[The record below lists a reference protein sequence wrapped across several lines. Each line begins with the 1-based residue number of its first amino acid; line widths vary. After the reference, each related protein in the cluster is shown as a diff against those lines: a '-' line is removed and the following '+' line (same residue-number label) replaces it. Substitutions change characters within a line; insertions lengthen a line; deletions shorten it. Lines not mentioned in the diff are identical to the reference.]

1 MLIHL
6 SMAGFLGPV
15 VRVDRGAKIRLRMS
29 LSAMK
34 ELSVFWPVSTWIFQ
48 LSAKIK
54 ERSGRAHRRPSQTA
68 ISSPALEKSTEQTL
82 PTPRVPT
89 DDIFGNWA
97 EIEEFTS
104 NFTSTD
110 GMNFD
115 FSHMFEMGDDGI
127 ITFNGET
134 PGTPARDTLFNSG
147 FVGS

>member
-1 MLIHL
+1 
-6 SMAGFLGPV
+6 MAGFLDPV
-15 VRVDRGAKIRLRMS
+15 VRIDRGAKIRLRMS
-29 LSAMK
+29 LAAMK
-34 ELSVFWPVSTWIFQ
+34 ELSAFWPVSTWIFQ

-54 ERSGRAHRRPSQTA
+54 ERSGRTHRPSQTA
-68 ISSPALEKSTEQTL
+68 TSSPTLEKTTEQTL
-82 PTPRVPT
+82 ATPRVPT

-104 NFTSTD
+104 NFASTD

-134 PGTPARDTLFNSG
+134 PGTPARDTIFNG